1 MMRAF
6 LPDGVQL
13 RPAGPGEADGA
24 LWLDLLDPGDAEL
37 AAVSAELG
45 VEMPTRADM
54 EEIEHS
60 SRLYLENG
68 VAFLT
73 ATLPEGADSDDPTLA
88 PVTFVLAPARLVTLR
103 HHEPRSFQTFP
114 LQTQKAP
121 VSCASAEGVLMGLL
135 DAVTDRLADV
145 LERAKREIDA
155 LSRSV
160 FRRSETPQDKS
171 LSFQTTLEQIGR
183 KGDLVSKMRESLT
196 SMERLLGFLG
206 QVTLMRKSDKDI
218 RGAVKTLSRDVH
230 SLIEYTQF
238 LGDKITLLL
247 DATLGMIDIEQSGII
262 KIFSVAAVVFLP
274 PTLVAS
280 IYGMNFAVMPE
291 LNWEFGYP
299 FAILTMILAAILPYR
314 YSKHRGWL

>member
-1 MMRAF
+1 MIRAF
-6 LPDGVQL
+6 QSDGAHL
-13 RPAGPGEADGA
+13 RPADPDDHDAI
-24 LWLDLLDPGDAEL
+24 WLDMFGPDAAEIS
-37 AAVSAELG
+37 AVSAQLG
-45 VEMPTRADM
+45 VEMPTEADM

-60 SRLYLENG
+60 SRLYIENG

-73 ATLPEGADSDDPTLA
+73 ATLPEGADIDDPMLG
-88 PVTFVLAPARLVTLR
+88 PVTFVLAPTRLVTLR
-103 HHEPRSFQTFP
+103 HHDPKSFQTFP
-114 LQTQKAP
+114 VQSHKAP

-135 DAVTDRLADV
+135 DAVTDRLADI

-171 LSFQTTLEQIGR
+171 LSFQSTLEQIGR

-206 QVTLMRKSDKDI
+206 QVTLVRSSDKDI
-218 RGAVKTLSRDVH
+218 RGAIKTLSRDVH

-247 DATLGMIDIEQSGII
+247 DATLGMINIEQSGII

-280 IYGMNFAVMPE
+280 IYGMNFTFMPE
-291 LNWEFGYP
+291 LRWEFGYP
-299 FAILTMILAAILPYR
+299 FAILTMILAAVLPYR
-314 YSKHRGWL
+314 YSKYRGWL